1 LKKKLNENI
10 KNPPKTVARFQDH
23 SNSKDEP
30 HTQKP
35 VEVKPQPTTSTQ
47 QPVSRFDTKKRLS
60 KVPQRVEN
68 YVPSLD
74 AEEFASMSEM
84 GKSTS
89 EMKTT
94 EVPKTK
100 PPVVPRQK
108 PSQRASNLFG
118 KMDNAMVNDNK
129 ELTESEKEEMKKQIK
144 K

>member
-1 LKKKLNENI
+1 
-10 KNPPKTVARFQDH
+10 VSRFQDSQH
-23 SNSKDEP
+23 SNKEEP
-30 HTQKP
+30 QKP
-35 VEVKPQPTTSTQ
+35 VETKPQPTSN
-47 QPVSRFDTKKRLS
+47 QPISRFDTKKRLS

-89 EMKTT
+89 DMKTT
-94 EVPKTK
+94 TSEPPKNKPPAVPK
-100 PPVVPRQK
+100 QK

-118 KMDNAMVNDNK
+118 KMDNQMVNDNK